1 MNRETLVTGKD
12 SGITR
17 QFYGLNRDLVKLVR
31 PNQYDRGKDPLCLRR
46 HGRGGAVGRPA
57 GERVRDPEGAG
68 GERHQGNQPELL

>member
-1 MNRETLVTGKD
+1 M
-12 SGITR
+12 
-17 QFYGLNRDLVKLVR
+17 R